1 MDKSYIKHKIK
12 HDLQRLITLGKWVL
26 FSIIMGIISGLVGSI
41 FYNLVFAV
49 TGLREDYPQFLL
61 LLPVGSVLIAYMYK
75 VFKDDNDG
83 GTNLVLSAI
92 HSNENI
98 PFRMSFLIF
107 LSTIFSHLCGA
118 SVGREGAAL
127 QIGGSVGQGLGKILK
142 LDRNDKNT
150 MVMCGMSGVFSALFG
165 TPVAAAFFSMEV
177 VSVGIMHYA
186 ALVPCVISSVIA
198 RFVAEYFGA
207 KAPSYD
213 IIVAQFSIK
222 NMILVAILAGLAGLC
237 SVLFCIILHKTEE
250 YLKKFFSNIYIR
262 ALCGGTVLFILTVL
276 AHSQRYNGA
285 GIDLIKSAVEGDVQG
300 WDFILKILFTAVSIA
315 AAYKGGEIVPSFVI
329 GATFGSFFGQLF
341 GLPASLSAAIGM
353 GAVFCGV
360 TNTPVTSLLI
370 CFEMFGLKGW
380 PYFLIAIAI
389 SYEVSGYYSVY
400 QSQRIVYSKYK
411 SNYINKQA
419 H

>member
-1 MDKSYIKHKIK
+1 MDKAFIKHRMK
-12 HDLQRLITLGKWVL
+12 HNLERLKSLTKWVI
-26 FSIIMGIISGLVGSI
+26 FSIIMGFICGGVGAI

-49 TGLREDYPQFLL
+49 TDLRADYPQFLL
-61 LLPVGSVLIAYMYK
+61 LLPIGSVLIAYMYK
-75 VFKDDNDG
+75 FFHDDNDG

-92 HSNENI
+92 HSNDNI

-107 LSTIFSHLCGA
+107 LSTVFSHLCGA

-127 QIGGSVGQGLGKILK
+127 QIGGSVGQGLGKVLK
-142 LDRNDKNT
+142 LERNDKNT

-186 ALVPCVISSVIA
+186 ALVPCAISAVIA
-198 RFVAEYFGA
+198 RYVAAYFGA
-207 KAPSYD
+207 KAPSYE
-213 IIVAQFSIK
+213 IVLGKMSVK
-222 NMILVAILAGLAGLC
+222 SMIFAVILAAMAGLC
-237 SVLFCIILHKTEE
+237 SVLFCIILHKTEDVF
-250 YLKKFFSNIYIR
+250 KKFFSNIYIR
-262 ALCGGTVLFILTVL
+262 GLCGGTLILILTILV
-276 AHSQRYNGA
+276 HSQRYNGA
-285 GIDLIKSAVEGDVQG
+285 GIDVISDAVNGDVG
-300 WDFILKILFTAVSIA
+300 WYDFLLKIIFTAVSIA

-329 GATFGSFFGQLF
+329 GASFGSFFGQLM

-353 GAVFCGV
+353 GAFFCGV

-370 CFEMFGLKGW
+370 CFEFFGLRGW

-411 SNYINKQA
+411 SNYINKKA